1 MLPISY
7 LVYILIVF
15 IRSLMGCPDPSAIP
29 VLMDS
34 CYVPQGV
41 KDLPEDNQLGS
52 PRTSIPRDSNVTF
65 LVLDL
70 PSLIKV
76 QFLMTG

>member
-1 MLPISY
+1 
-7 LVYILIVF
+7 
-15 IRSLMGCPDPSAIP
+15 MGAIP
-29 VLMDS
+29 VLKDS
-34 CYVPQGV
+34 WYVPQGV
-41 KDLPEDNQLGS
+41 KDLQEDNQLGP
-52 PRTSIPRDSNVTF
+52 PRTSIPRESNVTF